1 MTALV
6 PASVIVCA
14 HTNRRRGDIEDALA
28 SLARQTCPP
37 LEVVLV
43 VDHNESLLAWARD
56 RFAGEA
62 RVVASTWP
70 AGLSGARNTGV
81 GEAVGDV
88 LAFLDDDA
96 VADPTWL
103 ERLVGHYAEPDVVGV
118 GGGAFPVWEDQRPTW
133 FPPEF
138 FWVVGCSY
146 VGLPGET
153 ATVRNFIGA
162 NMSYRREAFEQ
173 AGVFTLGLGRVG
185 STALGCEE
193 TEFGIRVRAALPGA
207 RFVYDP
213 SAAVRHSV
221 GVERGRVTY
230 FLRRCYAE
238 GVSKAAVSAIAG
250 PDAALES
257 ERRYVGTVLPRGVA
271 AGLLGRGSNPLRAA
285 GIVAGLAVTAAGYAM
300 ARVRG
305 TWDPGGPAPLAI
317 RPAGEGT

>member
-1 MTALV
+1 MNPSCPV
-6 PASVIVCA
+6 SVIVCA
-14 HTNRRRGDIEDALA
+14 HTNRRRGDIEDAVA
-28 SLARQTCPP
+28 SLGRQTLPP

-43 VDHNESLLAWARD
+43 IDHNDSLLAWARD
-56 RFAGEA
+56 RFADEA

-96 VADPTWL
+96 VADHTWL
-103 ERLVGHYAEPDVVGV
+103 ERLVGHYADPDVVGV

-146 VGLPGET
+146 VGLPGE
-153 ATVRNFIGA
+153 AAVVRNFIGA
-162 NMSYRREAFEQ
+162 NMSYRREAFER

-213 SAAVRHSV
+213 SAAVRHTV
-221 GVERGRVTY
+221 GVERGRVSY
-230 FLRRCYAE
+230 FLRRCFAE
-238 GVSKAAVSAIAG
+238 GTSKAAVSVIVG
-250 PDAALES
+250 QDAALES
-257 ERRYVGTVLPRGVA
+257 ERRYVGRVLPRGVA

-285 GIVAGLAVTAAGYAM
+285 GIVAGLAVTTAGYAA

-305 TWDPGGPAPLAI
+305 AWDPGGPTPVAVP
-317 RPAGEGT
+317 PARDRT